1 MKSCT
6 VAAIQI
12 AIGPNQVKANI
23 DKSLVWLQKAVVE
36 HGAELVVYPESITTG
51 YNPNCSGEELYDL
64 VDTVEGAQ
72 TDPVRE
78 EAQKWGVHIVW
89 PTYTRGEERGIV
101 YNSSIL
107 IGPDGSTLGVYHKTH
122 PFPAER
128 REGGGWAEAGYE
140 VKVVDT
146 ALGKIGMI
154 ICYDGDFP
162 ELSRML
168 ALQGAEII
176 VRPSALMR
184 SFDIWELT
192 NRARAYD
199 NHVYMVGVNA
209 VGPDAGG
216 AYYFGHSMIVSPTA
230 WRLAQARGTEEIISA
245 RLNPDPLR
253 YITQGSTAPMTFDHL
268 EDRHVEIYRGLDEKG
283 KSSFEPAKRIPYR
296 RNPK

>member
-1 MKSCT
+1 MKSFV
-6 VAAIQI
+6 VAAVQI
-12 AIGPNQVKANI
+12 AIQPNQIHANI
-23 DKSLVWLQKAVVE
+23 DKSIVWLQKAVVE
-36 HGAELVVYPESITTG
+36 HGADLIVYPESITTG
-51 YNPNCSGEELYDL
+51 YNPKLTAEQLYDL
-64 VDTVEGAQ
+64 VDVAEGPQ
-72 TDPVRE
+72 TDQIRE

-89 PTYTRGEERGIV
+89 PTYTRGEERGVV

-107 IGPDGSTLGVYHKTH
+107 IGPDGNTIGVYHKTH

-128 REGGGWAEAGYE
+128 RAGGGWAEAGSDIQVY
-140 VKVVDT
+140 DT
-146 ALGKIGMI
+146 KLGRIGMI

-168 ALQGAEII
+168 ALQGAEVI

-199 NHVYMVGVNA
+199 NHVYMIGVNA
-209 VGPDAGG
+209 VGSDAGG

-245 RLNPDPLR
+245 KLNPDPLR
-253 YITQGSTAPMTFDHL
+253 YITPGSTAPMTFDHL
-268 EDRHVEIYRGLDEKG
+268 EDRHIEVYEGLLQEAQ
-283 KSSFEPAKRIPYR
+283 SSFEPAKRIPYK
-296 RNPK
+296 RNQK